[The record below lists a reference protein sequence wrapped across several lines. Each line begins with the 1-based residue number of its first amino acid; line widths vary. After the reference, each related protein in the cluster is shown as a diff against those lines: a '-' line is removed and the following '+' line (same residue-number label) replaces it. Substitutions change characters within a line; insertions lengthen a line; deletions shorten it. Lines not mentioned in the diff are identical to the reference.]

1 MAGWDV
7 VANVTLQNPKNAAGT
22 NAGKLLQRRPKQ
34 IANLD
39 VDRKLAD
46 VRVGASIHAE
56 SERYDDVANA
66 SAKKLPGYGTLDL
79 RADYQMAK
87 DWTVGVKV
95 GNVLDKDYQTAQGYN
110 QDGINGLVTLKYAP
124 K

>member
-46 VRVGASIHAE
+46 VRVGASIHVE

-66 SAKKLPGYGTLDL
+66 SAKKLPGYGTRFGSAEYCF
-79 RADYQMAK
+79 RALWNTLVK
-87 DWTVGVKV
+87 DH
-95 GNVLDKDYQTAQGYN
+95 TAWDQN
-110 QDGINGLVTLKYAP
+110 PWVWVIEFKRVEI
-124 K
+124 